1 MTALTPSERAA
12 KRREKWQAEHPEDVF
27 GTPAYQ
33 SVPREVEPKSEPAPE
48 TTDETEP
55 ESEPAPETTNKTKPK
70 TTNKTKNNNFEEPL
84 HD

>member
-33 SVPREVEPKSEPAPE
+33 SVPREVEP
-48 TTDETEP
+48 
-55 ESEPAPETTNKTKPK
+55 ESEPAPKTANKTKPK
-70 TTNKTKNNNFEEPL
+70 TTNKTKGDGFKEPL

>member
-33 SVPREVEPKSEPAPE
+33 SVPREVELEPEPAPE
-48 TTDETEP
+48 TADETEP
-55 ESEPAPETTNKTKPK
+55 ETTDEAEGDG
-70 TTNKTKNNNFEEPL
+70 FEEPL

>member
-27 GTPAYQ
+27 GTPA
-33 SVPREVEPKSEPAPE
+33 PETTDETEPESEPAPE

-55 ESEPAPETTNKTKPK
+55 ESEPAPETTDETEPEPAAEAQGDG
-70 TTNKTKNNNFEEPL
+70 FEEPL

>member
-27 GTPAYQ
+27 GTPA
-33 SVPREVEPKSEPAPE
+33 PE

-55 ESEPAPETTNKTKPK
+55 ESEPAPETTDETEPEPAAEAQGDG
-70 TTNKTKNNNFEEPL
+70 FEEPL

>member
-33 SVPREVEPKSEPAPE
+33 SVPREVEP
-48 TTDETEP
+48 
-55 ESEPAPETTNKTKPK
+55 ESEPAPETADETEPE
-70 TTNKTKNNNFEEPL
+70 TTDEAEGDGFEEPL